1 VPNMIRPAWQGDDL
15 QEALLTDAVAAV
27 RAVRESEVLAWEKMQ
42 RARESGVPDTVLC
55 SRAEVSRATLNR
67 KLGPRPQEAVLAEF
81 DTRGEFVPEDATTP
95 EHSPV
100 VAAIVTSARGVL
112 VGRRN
117 DGKPP
122 WTFIAGEI
130 EPGESQADAAVREVK
145 EETGLLVEAGAHEIG
160 RRVHPKTGRT
170 MIYLPCHPTGKL
182 DVFVGDEDEL
192 AEVKWASL
200 TELDELMGTANIFE
214 PVLAHLRDQLS

>member
-1 VPNMIRPAWQGDDL
+1 MVRSMIRPAWQGEDWQL
-15 QEALLTDAVAAV
+15 KLLAKAVALVDQSRQSEQSAWDAIQAA
-27 RAVRESEVLAWEKMQ
+27 RAA
-42 RARESGVPDTVLC
+42 GVPDDVLC
-55 SRAEVSRATLNR
+55 SDTRISRSTLNR
-67 KLGPRPQEAVLAEF
+67 RLGKRPSLDAQLAP
-81 DTRGEFVPEDATTP
+81 TAIGEHVPNDATTP
-95 EHSPV
+95 EPSPV

-130 EPGESQADAAVREVK
+130 EPGESQADAAIREVK
-145 EETGLLVEAGAHEIG
+145 EETGLLVEAGEHEIG

-170 MIYLPCHPTGKL
+170 MIYLPCSPTGKL

-200 TELDELMGTANIFE
+200 AEAETLLPGMFE
-214 PVLAHLRDQLS
+214 PVLSHLREQLT